1 MKMKISEELKRRIK
15 MLETEQEKQAE
26 DLSDLEKIN
35 DLLSIEE
42 LQEELEAIDQ
52 DMPMADKARHTPQ
65 KDIDL
70 GKEEFP
76 EELELN
82 ESLAKVKEEHD
93 IDLTLEGLG
102 QEDKKAIA
110 QKGFVVC
117 LMFNVNSPSEWS
129 EDAGGGWR
137 GKGMGT
143 SYATRADAEKLLQQ
157 LKQKWP
163 EYPIE
168 LHKVS

>member
-1 MKMKISEELKRRIK
+1 MKISDELKRRIQ
-15 MLETEQEKQAE
+15 MLEAEQDKQTE
-26 DLSDLEKIN
+26 DLTSLEQLRDLA
-35 DLLSIEE
+35 SIEE
-42 LQEELEAIDQ
+42 LEQELAAIDQ
-52 DMPMADKARHTPQ
+52 NMPVSDKARAAVQ

-70 GKEEFP
+70 QKEELP
-76 EELELN
+76 ETNLELD
-82 ESLAKVKEEHD
+82 EPLAKPQQEQD

-102 QEDKKAIA
+102 QEGDKLNV
-110 QKGFVVC
+110 QQGYVVC

-143 SYATRADAEKLLQQ
+143 SYATRAEADKLLQQ

-163 EYPIE
+163 DYPIE
-168 LHKVS
+168 SHKVS